1 MAEPVPLSELSDIE
15 LAELLRAG
23 FVPGESPAW
32 TVGQLIEVERRG
44 TVCLESD
51 PELQQAVDKYL
62 WDWGDRF
69 RTAYQAAL
77 PTYDVSKLLRTVYQ
91 ATQPAYDVSKLLR
104 TVYQATQ
111 PTYDVSKLLPKYDVS
126 KLFPIYEAP
135 KRLPTEAKPPEPI
148 EPTQDSDDDPHPS
161 VPIEET
167 KQSPDTAADVDVDDH
182 FGEDISDLPIE
193 SEIGRSLAASN
204 AQMLAASDYTNQI
217 LNKLE
222 AGGRRG
228 VWVGAVAVGVAVL
241 SLIVA
246 LRT

>member
-23 FVPGESPAW
+23 FVPGESPTW

-51 PELQQAVDKYL
+51 PELQLAVDEYML
-62 WDWGDRF
+62 DWVERF
-69 RTAYQAAL
+69 RTTYQAAL
-77 PTYDVSKLLRTVYQ
+77 PTYGVSKLFRTVYQ

-135 KRLPTEAKPPEPI
+135 KRLPTAAKPPSI
-148 EPTQDSDDDPHPS
+148 EPAQDSDDDPHPS

-167 KQSPDTAADVDVDDH
+167 EQSPDTAADVDVDDH
-182 FGEDISDLPIE
+182 VGEDIGDLPIE
-193 SEIGRSLAASN
+193 SEIVKGLADNIAK
-204 AQMLAASDYTNQI
+204 MLAASVDTNLV
-217 LNKLE
+217 LNKME
-222 AGGRRG
+222 SGGRRG
-228 VWVGAVAVGVAVL
+228 FWVVALGVGVAVL
-241 SLIVA
+241 TLIV
-246 LRT
+246 TMD